1 MNDDLH
7 NHAVSHRNVAVL
19 VIGGTSHTGKSTLG
33 HSLASDLGW
42 RYLSTDIIA
51 RHPGRPFRGDGKVP
65 SHVQAHYLNHTTHE
79 LIDNVVLHSV
89 E

>member
-33 HSLASDLGW
+33 HSLRVIWVGVTFLLISLHDTREGPFVVTA
-42 RYLSTDIIA
+42 RYPHMCRHII
-51 RHPGRPFRGDGKVP
+51 
-65 SHVQAHYLNHTTHE
+65 
-79 LIDNVVLHSV
+79 
-89 E
+89 